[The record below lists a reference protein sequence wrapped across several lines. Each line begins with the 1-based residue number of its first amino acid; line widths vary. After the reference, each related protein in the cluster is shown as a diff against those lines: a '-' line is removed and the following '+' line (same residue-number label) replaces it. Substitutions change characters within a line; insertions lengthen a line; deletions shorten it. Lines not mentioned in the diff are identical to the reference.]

1 MIRRPSY
8 KQFLHQTK
16 EVQSSI
22 NLSFNDPCP
31 PFPHA
36 AETSQNELKVKSSN
50 VERPWEDRYLDVVKY
65 IPDDPRAL
73 RHTYAK

>member
-8 KQFLHQTK
+8 KQFLNQTK

-22 NLSFNDPCP
+22 NLTLHEPHNAYPPPHTNDKLRPSVP
-31 PFPHA
+31 THNW
-36 AETSQNELKVKSSN
+36 QNK
-50 VERPWEDRYLDVVKY
+50 YLDVVKF

-73 RHTYAK
+73 RHTYAI